1 MLVIST
7 LFNRRLISWDIHRI
21 SKGWFL
27 INHTATWTM
36 MRILRMNR
44 LTFTSRE
51 CLIDYCNCLSN
62 VTTLAITYGFD
73 FSSVRSFQWD
83 LIRLVSRWG
92 YWPVY
97 ATLRFVHQDAF
108 SYQSFVLRLVFVCHF
123 SSDNLRFFLI
133 SYFNISLS
141 VITYEKKYSQI
152 SATVFPDI
160 LVRSS

>member
-1 MLVIST
+1 MLVIEK

-27 INHTATWTM
+27 INHIATWTM

-44 LTFTSRE
+44 LTFTNRE

-73 FSSVRSFQWD
+73 SSSVRSFQWD
-83 LIRLVSRWG
+83 LIRLVSRRG

-97 ATLRFVHQDAF
+97 ATLRFVHEDAF
-108 SYQSFVLRLVFVCHF
+108 SYRSFVLRLVFVCHF

-133 SYFNISLS
+133 SHFNISHS

-152 SATVFPDI
+152 SATYFQT
-160 LVRSS
+160 

>member
-1 MLVIST
+1 MLVIGK

-27 INHTATWTM
+27 INHIATWTM

-44 LTFTSRE
+44 LTFTNRE

-73 FSSVRSFQWD
+73 SSSVRSFQWD
-83 LIRLVSRWG
+83 LIRLVSRRG

-97 ATLRFVHQDAF
+97 ATLRFVHEDAF
-108 SYQSFVLRLVFVCHF
+108 SYRSFVLRLVFVCHF

-133 SYFNISLS
+133 SHFNISRS

-152 SATVFPDI
+152 SATYFQT
-160 LVRSS
+160 